1 MPRKSGSVGAPG
13 EQLPGATRP
22 AKPPPSLTPRSRPA
36 REAALTS
43 LALPWLRWLAFGL
56 R

>member
-22 AKPPPSLTPRSRPA
+22 VVRFLTPLSDPVVERATDKRARSRV
-36 REAALTS
+36 S
-43 LALPWLRWLAFGL
+43 
-56 R
+56 